1 MKPQLGLRVCLTEQ
15 GKQKTGKLRGS
26 QVVGEER
33 VAKQS
38 GKVAS
43 VGDGIAMVD
52 EFANSSLT

>member
-1 MKPQLGLRVCLTEQ
+1 MKTPAWTESLSTEQ

-52 EFANSSLT
+52 EFATHH

>member
-1 MKPQLGLRVCLTEQ
+1 MKTPAWTESLSTEQ

-26 QVVGEER
+26 QVVGDER

-43 VGDGIAMVD
+43 VGDGVAMVD
-52 EFANSSLT
+52 EFATHH